1 MSEQNTQREAAVQ
14 QQQAVAQS
22 RNLNAELQILAKFG
36 GFNVLESSVDG
47 IQNMNPERKARRNIF
62 LSDPERAA
70 ERKELEKRLEMWVDM
85 LKGNKSISEM
95 VELCQK
101 KSAAVSGL
109 LSQNQLKAV
118 EEVRQLEKSYRTVML
133 FYKNTDSD
141 KIKNISIVNASMS
154 QLTDLDNSFFIDA
167 IANEL
172 RANYD
177 RLDLRTN
184 YSLLVIPGYLGSNKV
199 VEKWAKIAHDNKVMI
214 YTDFA
219 DLEKPDDVIEMFFDS
234 NLSGGDVYKSNVCMT
249 CNYLVG
255 RGRYAELGET
265 EDLLIPPSAALAGS
279 VYKTVMA
286 QVTAGKKYG
295 SMSEVDGVA
304 FNLKKSEISEI
315 EKIGLIP
322 MVKEY
327 GKVMAF
333 SAKTL
338 FNGDNLGLQTYS
350 VVRVFDWVTKVL
362 MDFLNRRA
370 FENWNSKA
378 ERDLRGQISKFLDS
392 IQGPGRLIE
401 KFKIL
406 RFERDPKQKD
416 RIFLDIH
423 LTPYFPA
430 KSFVIKLEGTK
441 GDDENDWNSDY
452 AQDAIGKSLQGQP
465 ECAGWNARLSLF
477 HILKNSHHVRCVQE
491 YS

>member
-1 MSEQNTQREAAVQ
+1 MIVMSEQNTQREAAVQ
-14 QQQAVAQS
+14 QQQAVEQS
-22 RNLNAELQILAKFG
+22 RNLNAELQVLAKFG

-47 IQNMNPERKARRNIF
+47 IQNLNPERKARRNIF
-62 LSDPERAA
+62 LSDPERTG
-70 ERKELEKRLEMWVDM
+70 ERKELKKRLEMWLDM
-85 LKGNKSISEM
+85 LEGNKSIGEM

-118 EEVRQLEKSYRTVML
+118 EEVKQLEKSYRTVMF

-141 KIKNISIVNASMS
+141 KIKNISIVNASMD

-199 VEKWAKIAHDNKVMI
+199 IEKWAKIAHDNKVMI

-452 AQDAIGKSLQGQP
+452 AQDA
-465 ECAGWNARLSLF
+465 
-477 HILKNSHHVRCVQE
+477 
-491 YS
+491 

>member
-1 MSEQNTQREAAVQ
+1 M
-14 QQQAVAQS
+14 
-22 RNLNAELQILAKFG
+22 I
-36 GFNVLESSVDG
+36 
-47 IQNMNPERKARRNIF
+47 
-62 LSDPERAA
+62 
-70 ERKELEKRLEMWVDM
+70 
-85 LKGNKSISEM
+85 
-95 VELCQK
+95 
-101 KSAAVSGL
+101 
-109 LSQNQLKAV
+109 
-118 EEVRQLEKSYRTVML
+118 
-133 FYKNTDSD
+133 
-141 KIKNISIVNASMS
+141 
-154 QLTDLDNSFFIDA
+154 
-167 IANEL
+167 
-172 RANYD
+172 
-177 RLDLRTN
+177 
-184 YSLLVIPGYLGSNKV
+184 
-199 VEKWAKIAHDNKVMI
+199 EKWAKIAHDNKVMI

-234 NLSGGDVYKSNVCMT
+234 NLSGGDVYKSNVCMA

-304 FNLKKSEISEI
+304 FNLKKSEISEL

-370 FENWNSKA
+370 SRTGTA
-378 ERDLRGQISKFLDS
+378 RRRGICADKSAS
-392 IQGPGRLIE
+392 SWTASRSRTLIE

-406 RFERDPKQKD
+406 RFERDPKHEKTQ
-416 RIFLDIH
+416 FSLDNSPDSLLPGKEFCH
-423 LTPYFPA
+423 QA
-430 KSFVIKLEGTK
+430 GRHQ

-452 AQDAIGKSLQGQP
+452 AQDA
-465 ECAGWNARLSLF
+465 
-477 HILKNSHHVRCVQE
+477 
-491 YS
+491 

>member
-22 RNLNAELQILAKFG
+22 RNLNAELQILAKFS

-265 EDLLIPPSAALAGS
+265 EDLLIPPPAALAGS

-452 AQDAIGKSLQGQP
+452 AQDA
-465 ECAGWNARLSLF
+465 
-477 HILKNSHHVRCVQE
+477 
-491 YS
+491 

>member
-1 MSEQNTQREAAVQ
+1 MSEQNTHREAAVQ
-14 QQQAVAQS
+14 QQQAAAQS
-22 RNLNAELQILAKFG
+22 RNLNAELQVLAKFG

-47 IQNMNPERKARRNIF
+47 IQNLNPERKARRNIF
-62 LSDPERAA
+62 LTDPERAS

-85 LKGNKSISEM
+85 LQGNKSISEM
-95 VELCQK
+95 IELCQK
-101 KSAAVSGL
+101 KSAAVSDL

-118 EEVRQLEKSYRTVML
+118 EEVKQLEKSYRTVML

-141 KIKNISIVNASMS
+141 KIKNISIVNASME

-167 IANEL
+167 IADEL

-199 VEKWAKIAHDNKVMI
+199 IEKWAKIAHDNKVMI

-234 NLSGGDVYKSNVCMT
+234 NLSGGDVYKSNVCMA

-304 FNLKKSEISEI
+304 FNLKKSEISEL

-401 KFKIL
+401 NSRSSASSVTRSRK
-406 RFERDPKQKD
+406 
-416 RIFLDIH
+416 
-423 LTPYFPA
+423 TAFPRH
-430 KSFVIKLEGTK
+430 SPDSLLP
-441 GDDENDWNSDY
+441 
-452 AQDAIGKSLQGQP
+452 GKSLSSSWKVPRGMTRMTGTAIMHRMHKQSLS
-465 ECAGWNARLSLF
+465 ETAGGLRLTPPAVSFLYSSKPFSL
-477 HILKNSHHVRCVQE
+477 CQMC
-491 YS
+491 

>member
-1 MSEQNTQREAAVQ
+1 MGTAQPDPHLPVGTSGMVRLVDGENLPLLLVGQAEQPLDMLELVHVFPLVQ
-14 QQQAVAQS
+14 QYLAV
-22 RNLNAELQILAKFG
+22 G
-36 GFNVLESSVDG
+36 VVDDGLLHNRGRDDVVHG
-47 IQNMNPERKARRNIF
+47 IQNLNPERKARRNIF
-62 LSDPERAA
+62 LTDPERAS

-85 LKGNKSISEM
+85 LQGNKSISEM
-95 VELCQK
+95 IELCQK
-101 KSAAVSGL
+101 KSAAVSDL

-118 EEVRQLEKSYRTVML
+118 EEVKQLEKSYRTVML

-141 KIKNISIVNASMS
+141 KIKNISIVNASME

-167 IANEL
+167 IADEL

-199 VEKWAKIAHDNKVMI
+199 IEKWAKIAHDNKVMI

-234 NLSGGDVYKSNVCMT
+234 NLSGGDVYKSNVCMA

-304 FNLKKSEISEI
+304 FNLKKSEISEL

-452 AQDAIGKSLQGQP
+452 AQDA
-465 ECAGWNARLSLF
+465 
-477 HILKNSHHVRCVQE
+477 
-491 YS
+491 

>member
-1 MSEQNTQREAAVQ
+1 MSEQNTQKEAVVQ
-14 QQQAVAQS
+14 QQQAAVQA
-22 RNLNAELQILAKFG
+22 RNLNAELQALAKFG

-47 IQNMNPERKARRNIF
+47 IQNLNPERKARRNIF
-62 LSDPERAA
+62 LTDRERAN
-70 ERKELEKRLEMWVDM
+70 ERKELTKRIEMWIDM
-85 LKGNKSISEM
+85 LGGNKSISEM
-95 VELCQK
+95 VDLCQK
-101 KSAAVSGL
+101 KSAAVSDL

-118 EEVRQLEKSYRTVML
+118 EEVKQLEKSYRTVML

-141 KIKNISIVNASMS
+141 KIKNVSIVNASMD

-167 IANEL
+167 IADEL

-177 RLDLRTN
+177 
-184 YSLLVIPGYLGSNKV
+184 LLVIPGYLGSNKV

-234 NLSGGDVYKSNVCMT
+234 NLTGGDVYKSNVCMT

-295 SMSEVDGVA
+295 SMSEVDSVA
-304 FNLKKSEISEI
+304 FNLKKSEISEL

-378 ERDLRGQISKFLDS
+378 ERDLRGQISNFLDS

-441 GDDENDWNSDY
+441 GDDENEWNSDY
-452 AQDAIGKSLQGQP
+452 AQDA
-465 ECAGWNARLSLF
+465 
-477 HILKNSHHVRCVQE
+477 
-491 YS
+491 

>member
-452 AQDAIGKSLQGQP
+452 AQDALGKSLQGQP
-465 ECAGWNARLSLF
+465 ECAGCNARLSLF

>member
-1 MSEQNTQREAAVQ
+1 MVDIGTGFLCRRQFHCTSRSLAQQNRIGNIQTAVL
-14 QQQAVAQS
+14 V
-22 RNLNAELQILAKFG
+22 QITHHSIF
-36 GFNVLESSVDG
+36 
-47 IQNMNPERKARRNIF
+47 RR
-62 LSDPERAA
+62 
-70 ERKELEKRLEMWVDM
+70 
-85 LKGNKSISEM
+85 
-95 VELCQK
+95 
-101 KSAAVSGL
+101 SGL
-109 LSQNQLKAV
+109 LHRIQNKVIRRRDINLNIGDLRECILHAVHLPELLYQIQLKAV
-118 EEVRQLEKSYRTVML
+118 EEVKQLEKSYRTVML

-141 KIKNISIVNASMS
+141 KIKNISIVNASME

-167 IANEL
+167 IADEL

-199 VEKWAKIAHDNKVMI
+199 IEKWAKIAHDNKVMI

-234 NLSGGDVYKSNVCMT
+234 NLSGGDVYKSNVCMA

-304 FNLKKSEISEI
+304 FNLKKSEISEL

-452 AQDAIGKSLQGQP
+452 AQDA
-465 ECAGWNARLSLF
+465 
-477 HILKNSHHVRCVQE
+477 
-491 YS
+491 

>member
-1 MSEQNTQREAAVQ
+1 M
-14 QQQAVAQS
+14 
-22 RNLNAELQILAKFG
+22 I
-36 GFNVLESSVDG
+36 
-47 IQNMNPERKARRNIF
+47 
-62 LSDPERAA
+62 
-70 ERKELEKRLEMWVDM
+70 
-85 LKGNKSISEM
+85 
-95 VELCQK
+95 
-101 KSAAVSGL
+101 
-109 LSQNQLKAV
+109 
-118 EEVRQLEKSYRTVML
+118 
-133 FYKNTDSD
+133 
-141 KIKNISIVNASMS
+141 
-154 QLTDLDNSFFIDA
+154 
-167 IANEL
+167 
-172 RANYD
+172 
-177 RLDLRTN
+177 
-184 YSLLVIPGYLGSNKV
+184 
-199 VEKWAKIAHDNKVMI
+199 EKWAKIAHDNKVMI

-234 NLSGGDVYKSNVCMT
+234 NLSGGDVYKSNVCMA

-304 FNLKKSEISEI
+304 FNLKKSEISEL

-362 MDFLNRRA
+362 MDSSTGA
-370 FENWNSKA
+370 
-378 ERDLRGQISKFLDS
+378 LRELEQQGGEGFARTNQQVPGQHP
-392 IQGPGRLIE
+392 GPGRLIE

-452 AQDAIGKSLQGQP
+452 AQDA
-465 ECAGWNARLSLF
+465 
-477 HILKNSHHVRCVQE
+477 
-491 YS
+491 

>member
-1 MSEQNTQREAAVQ
+1 MSEQNTHREAAVQ
-14 QQQAVAQS
+14 QQQAAAQS
-22 RNLNAELQILAKFG
+22 RNLNAELQVLAKFG

-47 IQNMNPERKARRNIF
+47 IQNLNPERKARRNIF
-62 LSDPERAA
+62 LTDPERAS

-85 LKGNKSISEM
+85 LQGNKSISEM
-95 VELCQK
+95 IELCQK
-101 KSAAVSGL
+101 KSAAVSDL

-118 EEVRQLEKSYRTVML
+118 EEVKQLEKSYRTVML

-141 KIKNISIVNASMS
+141 KIKNISIVNASME

-167 IANEL
+167 IADEL

-199 VEKWAKIAHDNKVMI
+199 IEKWAKIAHDNKVMI

-234 NLSGGDVYKSNVCMT
+234 NLSGGDVYKSNVCMA

-304 FNLKKSEISEI
+304 FNLKKSEISEL

-401 KFKIL
+401 
-406 RFERDPKQKD
+406 
-416 RIFLDIH
+416 
-423 LTPYFPA
+423 
-430 KSFVIKLEGTK
+430 
-441 GDDENDWNSDY
+441 NSRSS
-452 AQDAIGKSLQGQP
+452 ASSVTRSRKTAFS
-465 ECAGWNARLSLF
+465 STF
-477 HILKNSHHVRCVQE
+477 T
-491 YS
+491 

>member
-1 MSEQNTQREAAVQ
+1 MIVMSEQNTQREAAVQ

-22 RNLNAELQILAKFG
+22 RNLNAELQVLAKFG

-47 IQNMNPERKARRNIF
+47 IQNLNPERKARRNIF
-62 LSDPERAA
+62 LSDPERAG
-70 ERKELEKRLEMWVDM
+70 ERKELKKRLEMWLDM
-85 LKGNKSISEM
+85 LEGNKSISEM

-118 EEVRQLEKSYRTVML
+118 EEVKQLEKSYRTVML

-141 KIKNISIVNASMS
+141 KIKNISIVNASMD

-199 VEKWAKIAHDNKVMI
+199 IEKWAKIAHDNKVMI

-392 IQGPGRLIE
+392 IQGPGLLIE

-452 AQDAIGKSLQGQP
+452 AQDA
-465 ECAGWNARLSLF
+465 
-477 HILKNSHHVRCVQE
+477 
-491 YS
+491 

>member
-441 GDDENDWNSDY
+441 GDDENDWE
-452 AQDAIGKSLQGQP
+452 QRLCTGCIGKSLQGQP
-465 ECAGWNARLSLF
+465 ECAGWNTRLSLF

>member
-255 RGRYAELGET
+255 RGRYAELGEI

-452 AQDAIGKSLQGQP
+452 AGCIGKSLQGQP

>member
-85 LKGNKSISEM
+85 LKGNKS
-95 VELCQK
+95 LCQK

-452 AQDAIGKSLQGQP
+452 AQDA
-465 ECAGWNARLSLF
+465 
-477 HILKNSHHVRCVQE
+477 
-491 YS
+491 

>member
-1 MSEQNTQREAAVQ
+1 MSEQNTHREAAVQ
-14 QQQAVAQS
+14 QQQAAAQS
-22 RNLNAELQILAKFG
+22 RNLNAELQVLAKFG

-47 IQNMNPERKARRNIF
+47 IQNLNPERKARRNIF
-62 LSDPERAA
+62 LTDPERAS

-85 LKGNKSISEM
+85 LQGNKSISEM
-95 VELCQK
+95 IELCQK
-101 KSAAVSGL
+101 KSAAVSDL

-118 EEVRQLEKSYRTVML
+118 EEVKQLEKSYRTVML

-141 KIKNISIVNASMS
+141 KIKNISIVNASME

-167 IANEL
+167 IADEL

-199 VEKWAKIAHDNKVMI
+199 IEKWAKIAHDNKVMI

-234 NLSGGDVYKSNVCMT
+234 NLSGGDVYKSNVCMA

-304 FNLKKSEISEI
+304 FNLKKSEISEL

-423 LTPYFPA
+423 LTPYFPQRVLSSSW
-430 KSFVIKLEGTK
+430 KVPRGMTRMTGT
-441 GDDENDWNSDY
+441 
-452 AQDAIGKSLQGQP
+452 AIMHRMHKQ
-465 ECAGWNARLSLF
+465 SLF
-477 HILKNSHHVRCVQE
+477 
-491 YS
+491 

>member
-1 MSEQNTQREAAVQ
+1 MIVMSEQNTQREAAVQ

-70 ERKELEKRLEMWVDM
+70 ERTELEKRLEMWVDM

-452 AQDAIGKSLQGQP
+452 AQDA
-465 ECAGWNARLSLF
+465 
-477 HILKNSHHVRCVQE
+477 
-491 YS
+491 

>member
-1 MSEQNTQREAAVQ
+1 MGASFLNLVATKVTIKGEEQKFVSLRLH
-14 QQQAVAQS
+14 QS
-22 RNLNAELQILAKFG
+22 
-36 GFNVLESSVDG
+36 FNKHHD
-47 IQNMNPERKARRNIF
+47 F
-62 LSDPERAA
+62 
-70 ERKELEKRLEMWVDM
+70 
-85 LKGNKSISEM
+85 
-95 VELCQK
+95 
-101 KSAAVSGL
+101 
-109 LSQNQLKAV
+109 
-118 EEVRQLEKSYRTVML
+118 TV
-133 FYKNTDSD
+133 
-141 KIKNISIVNASMS
+141 IVNYLSPNNTFQQTPEKFINFIGETITISFTHRQTSDSYVFEGVVTKVEMIGSEGEAGGIAIHGESPTILFDS
-154 QLTDLDNSFFIDA
+154 NCTLDSWTEQSLSA
-167 IANEL
+167 IINE
-172 RANYD
+172 ATQEYGNEKI
-177 RLDLRTN
+177 
-184 YSLLVIPGYLGSNKV
+184 VIAPKYTNKV

-234 NLSGGDVYKSNVCMT
+234 NLSGGDIYKSNVCMT

-265 EDLLIPPSAALAGS
+265 EDLLVPPSAALAGS

-378 ERDLRGQISKFLDS
+378 ERDLRSQISKFLDS

-452 AQDAIGKSLQGQP
+452 AQDA
-465 ECAGWNARLSLF
+465 
-477 HILKNSHHVRCVQE
+477 
-491 YS
+491 